1 LGNGITGRTIAML
14 AGSRGTDRLTDR
26 LTTEKIIFYL
36 NFEQYKEFKE
46 KNLLVLVKSN
56 ASRMERKEGED
67 A

>member
-1 LGNGITGRTIAML
+1 ML